1 MDLSTLP
8 LVGPLLHAG
17 ADLLTAL
24 TGLLSPAVGDLAA
37 ALAVVL
43 LTLGVRVALV
53 LLAVLQVRAE
63 RDRRRLAPRV
73 AALRPRYRGDTERL
87 QRAVQ
92 QLYTDERVSPL
103 AGCLPVLAQAP
114 VLSLVYALFS
124 HATIDGAANVL
135 LRATLAGVPLGHS
148 LVAVAASPLWVHAW
162 VVVLL
167 LAVLAVLV
175 ELTRRANERWS
186 TTTPTGPSAVDAS
199 ATAGVSAPPAPGA
212 TAGAAVAR
220 WAPFVTVVFAAI
232 APLAAALYVVTSA
245 AWTLAERAVLRR
257 ALR

>member
-24 TGLLSPAVGDLAA
+24 TGALSPVAGGLAA

-43 LTLGVRVALV
+43 LTLAVRVVLV
-53 LLAVLQVRAE
+53 PLAVLQVRAE
-63 RDRRRLAPRV
+63 RDRRRLAPRI
-73 AALRPRYRGDTERL
+73 AELRRRHGKDTERL
-87 QRAVQ
+87 QRALR
-92 QLYTDERVSPL
+92 QLHTDERVSPF

-124 HATIDGAANVL
+124 HASIDGAANVL
-135 LRATLAGVPLGHS
+135 LAATLAGVPLGHS
-148 LVAVAASPLWVHAW
+148 FVAVVTSPLWMHAW
-162 VVVLL
+162 VLVLL
-167 LAVLAVLV
+167 LAVLAVVV
-175 ELTRRANERWS
+175 ELSRRANARWL
-186 TTTPTGPSAVDAS
+186 P
-199 ATAGVSAPPAPGA
+199 VSAPDPTVPGA
-212 TAGAAVAR
+212 AASVAIGR

-257 ALR
+257 TVR

>member
-24 TGLLSPAVGDLAA
+24 TGALSPVAGGLAA
-37 ALAVVL
+37 AVSVVL
-43 LTLGVRVALV
+43 LTLAVRAVLV
-53 LLAVLQVRAE
+53 PLAVLQVRAE
-63 RDRRRLAPRV
+63 RDRRRIAPRI
-73 AALRPRYRGDTERL
+73 ADLRRRYGADNERL
-87 QRAVQ
+87 QRALR

-124 HATIDGAANVL
+124 HTSIDGAANVL
-135 LRATLAGVPLGHS
+135 LASTLGGVPLGQS
-148 LVAVAASPLWVHAW
+148 LVVVVTSPLWVHAW

-175 ELTRRANERWS
+175 ELTRRANARWL
-186 TTTPTGPSAVDAS
+186 PAPAPAPDPAVPGAS
-199 ATAGVSAPPAPGA
+199 AS
-212 TAGAAVAR
+212 VAIGR

-245 AWTLAERAVLRR
+245 AWTLGERAVLRR
-257 ALR
+257 VLR